1 MAGNHTLMLIKP
13 NAVKNGYAQNI
24 FLEVHDAGFKILAQ
38 KKLQLSKNEAEAFYY
53 VHKGKP
59 FFNSLVEFMTSGPIY
74 AAVLEKENAVA
85 EWRKLM
91 GATDPAKA
99 EEGTIRKKYA
109 ESMEHNAV
117 HGSDSDENA
126 LNEIFFYFSARE
138 IVNAGG
144 DIYQIHN
151 IVKK

>member
-1 MAGNHTLMLIKP
+1 MSGKHTLMLIKP
-13 NAVKNGYAQNI
+13 NAVKNGYAQQI
-24 FLEVHDAGFKILAQ
+24 FLEVHNAGFKIMAC
-38 KKLQLSKNEAEAFYY
+38 KKLQLSKNEAEAFYFI
-53 VHKGKP
+53 HKGKP
-59 FFNSLVEFMTSGPIY
+59 FFDSLVSFMTSGAIY
-74 AAVLEKENAVA
+74 AAVLEKEDAVA

-99 EEGTIRKKYA
+99 AEGTIRRKYA

-117 HGSDSDENA
+117 HGSDSDDNA

-144 DIYQIHN
+144 DIYQLHDL
-151 IVKK
+151 KK